1 MSVIGSS
8 VTQAVA
14 ATAQAQRTQ
23 TERADRDKQV
33 TQLQKNRELDR
44 VDVRETE
51 AINPV
56 HSEDEQHQGDQQGKR
71 RRRRTKDKSKQTLG
85 YNADADN
92 TPRLD
97 VQG

>member
-1 MSVIGSS
+1 MSAIGSS

-51 AINPV
+51 AATPV
-56 HSEDEQHQGDQQGKR
+56 HPDDEQTHDEQSRKR
-71 RRRRTKDKSKQTLG
+71 RRKKHKPGQQQQD
-85 YNADADN
+85 YNTTDDEGR
-92 TPRLD
+92 PRLD
-97 VQG
+97 VRG